1 MDRKFK
7 KLLLKS
13 QLLSI
18 EEQEF
23 RELDQKY
30 LEEFARDFH
39 EERSLLAGQEPPAE
53 KEEDRAFKIPTRV
66 LKKLHRKLAMNT
78 HPDVSKDSGPFLE
91 MQAAYELGDAGK
103 LFAMAND
110 MSIEVKLTEKE
121 MISMADQLTEKE
133 QRLSRLKNRVRWV
146 WCTSDKSDSLRAQ
159 IRRSIGITDAV
170 WINHKKGK
178 SS

>member
-30 LEEFARDFH
+30 LQEFARDFQ
-39 EERSLLAGQEPPAE
+39 EERSLLAGNEKPPE
-53 KEEDRAFKIPTRV
+53 KEEDRAFSVPARV

-78 HPDVSKDSGPFLE
+78 HPDVSEDSTSFLE
-91 MQAAYELGDAGK
+91 IQSAYELGDAGK

-110 MSIEVKLTEKE
+110 LSIEVKLTEKE
-121 MISMADQLTEKE
+121 MISMNDQLLEKE
-133 QRLSRLKNRVRWV
+133 QRLSL
-146 WCTSDKSDSLRAQ
+146 SL
-159 IRRSIGITDAV
+159 IHI
-170 WINHKKGK
+170 
-178 SS
+178 